1 MILNSLSTNAHGLRL
16 CLNTPETFPH
26 TRALIYF
33 THLILIQNED
43 QELQDL
49 WTKLKAKTPEY
60 FAGLDIKP
68 SLLHG
73 DLWGGNVGE
82 IDSGPGIYL

>member
-1 MILNSLSTNAHGLRL
+1 MLKCTRNISTHQSSNSFY
-16 CLNTPETFPH
+16 TF
-26 TRALIYF
+26 
-33 THLILIQNED
+33 ILIQNED
-43 QELQDL
+43 QELRDL